1 MFCSDCTLKMQ
12 VPAGFEKKGKQGP
25 SRVCHECRH
34 RLVDGATL
42 IDVPYADTTLPPPPP
57 PPAGPT
63 PAGGLAAAAGRGQ
76 MPPPPPSSGGRVGAP
91 QASAAADN
99 EETMLPV
106 KFSGEQKTIAT
117 VVVTKVL

>member
-1 MFCSDCTLKMQ
+1 MRAHAGRTCGDMFCSDCTLKMQ

-42 IDVPYADTTLPPPPP
+42 IDAPYVDSSLPPPPPP

-63 PAGGLAAAAGRGQ
+63 PAASGAGAGRSQ
-76 MPPPPPSSGGRVGAP
+76 ARVR
-91 QASAAADN
+91 N
-99 EETMLPV
+99 EAM
-106 KFSGEQKTIAT
+106 IAT
-117 VVVTKVL
+117 RNSALC